1 MAGFYEEKNDVVIR
15 RMHQGANSVC
25 SLKLNEVGGVTSTP
39 RDCSV
44 YKRRLGPRP
53 SPREAGRLGD
63 LGLGIL
69 KPQAAQQET
78 SQPSTM
84 ILDFH

>member
-1 MAGFYEEKNDVVIR
+1 MSVFRGER
-15 RMHQGANSVC
+15 RQ
-25 SLKLNEVGGVTSTP
+25 LKLNEVGGVTSTP

-84 ILDFH
+84 ILDLPLSRTVRKEISVL